1 MELDLEYLYEEICK
15 SKMEILMEEPCP
27 LYEPEWED
35 VTDSPKD
42 WEDFWYNEAKTSTDD
57 NKRRSSGNDR

>member
-15 SKMEILMEEPCP
+15 IKMDTLFEEPCP

-35 VTDSPKD
+35 VTNSAKD
-42 WEDFWYNEAKTSTDD
+42 WEDFWHNEDRTND
-57 NKRRSSGNDR
+57 NERRSTGDD